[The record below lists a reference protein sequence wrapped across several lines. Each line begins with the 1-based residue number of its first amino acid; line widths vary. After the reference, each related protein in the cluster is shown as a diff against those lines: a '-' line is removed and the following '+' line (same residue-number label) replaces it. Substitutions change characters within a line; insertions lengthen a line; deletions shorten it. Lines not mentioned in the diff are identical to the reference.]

1 MHNQLKPT
9 SYKSKSPKAIALK
22 FIVLLGV
29 VSLFADVTY
38 EGARSING
46 PYLAL
51 LGASAT
57 TVGFVAGLGELIGH
71 SLRLISGYISDKIG
85 RYWAITIFGYL
96 LNMLAVPALALAGR
110 WETAAMLMI
119 TERIGKAI
127 RTPARDAMLS
137 HATREIGRG
146 KGFGLHEALDQ
157 IGAVLGPLALAG
169 VLYYRES
176 YRTGYII
183 LLVPALMAISVLVT
197 ARWLYPQPRNLE
209 VTQPELETKG
219 FPKKFWLY
227 LIAVGLIAAGYADFP
242 LIAYH
247 FKKTSVASDTWIPLF
262 YAIAMGVDAIAALF
276 FGYLFDRNGISVL
289 IIASL
294 ISMLFAPL
302 VFLGNFSAAMIGVT
316 LWGIGMG
323 AQETVMRAAI
333 AEMVPV
339 NRRGTGYGIFNTGY
353 GICWFLGSALM
364 GVLYDFSL
372 TTLIAFSVVTQ
383 LVSVPLL
390 LLVKKKPD

>member
-9 SYKSKSPKAIALK
+9 SYKSKSPKASAIK

-29 VSLFADVTY
+29 VSLFADATY

-157 IGAVLGPLALAG
+157 IGAVLGPLTLAG
-169 VLYYRES
+169 MLYYRES

-197 ARWLYPQPRNLE
+197 AWWLYPQPRNLE

-247 FKKTSVASDTWIPLF
+247 FKKVSVASDTWIPLF
-262 YAIAMGVDAIAALF
+262 YALAMGVDAIAALF
-276 FGYLFDRNGISVL
+276 FGYLFDRNGISIL

-302 VFLGNFSAAMIGVT
+302 VFLGSFSAVIIGVT

-372 TTLIAFSVVTQ
+372 ITLIAFSVVTQ
-383 LVSVPLL
+383 LASVPLL